1 MIKFN
6 TLLVKSYGSEIITN
20 QEEFEIDYLGIPAYF
35 SIIKKSYI
43 HKEKIIKI
51 NKKEIE
57 QQISIIKELK
67 KLDKI

>member
-57 QQISIIKELK
+57 
-67 KLDKI
+67 